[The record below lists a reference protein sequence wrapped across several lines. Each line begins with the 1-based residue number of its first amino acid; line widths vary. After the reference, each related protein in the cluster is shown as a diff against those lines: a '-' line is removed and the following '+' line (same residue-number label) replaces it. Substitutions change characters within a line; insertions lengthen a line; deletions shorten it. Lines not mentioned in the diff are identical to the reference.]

1 MFNTAGEAQ
10 RTLDDLIQLGFG
22 PKDISVVT
30 NLSMQRTLGGRA
42 NLAAIDAPDIGK
54 IAASGP
60 VADNLRQ
67 TSSSNGGLSGTL
79 QYFGLS
85 PKLADHYARGVQHG
99 ETLETLT
106 VDDKDADRVVA
117 VMERHARTEQDL
129 AAKAAADA
137 SSASAA
143 KQSKQEASAP
153 MTPPMGQSGS
163 TGPTPSE
170 PTRSTDR
177 SGNTAQARGQSFGTE
192 DEERRIPIM
201 REELRVGKREVE
213 RGGVHVSVHVKE
225 TPVSE
230 RVNLREQRVEIE
242 RRPVSRSPQAGEA
255 SFKSEEFDVKEYGE
269 EAMVQKDVRVVEE
282 VIVHKRTSDRDAVIA
297 DNLKSTEIDV
307 SSKSGFDRGYYK
319 KYFENAN
326 LQGSFDEYLPAYEA
340 GHKLRGAKGNRWED
354 VEASARS
361 TWEASRPG
369 TWDRYKDSIKHAW
382 TRARSS

>member
-1 MFNTAGEAQ
+1 MFNTTGEAQ
-10 RTLDDLIQLGFG
+10 RTLDELIQIGFG
-22 PKDISVVT
+22 PKDISVIT
-30 NLSMQRTLGGRA
+30 NLSMQRAFGGRT

-137 SSASAA
+137 SGASAA
-143 KQSKQEASAP
+143 KQASAP
-153 MTPPMGQSGS
+153 IAPPSGS
-163 TGPTPSE
+163 SE
-170 PTRSTDR
+170 PTR
-177 SGNTAQARGQSFGTE
+177 SGNTAQARSNTSGTE

-230 RVNLREQRVEIE
+230 RVNLREQHVEIE
-242 RRPVSRSPQAGEA
+242 RRPVSRSPQAGEG
-255 SFKSEEFDVKEYGE
+255 SFKSEELEFKEYGE

-282 VIVHKRTSDRDAVIA
+282 VIVHKRTSGRDAIIA

-307 SSKSGFDRGYYK
+307 SSMSGFDRGYYK
-319 KYFENAN
+319 KYFESAN
-326 LQGSFDEYLPAYEA
+326 QQGSFDEYLPAYEA

-369 TWDRYKDSIKHAW
+369 TWDRYKDSIKYAW
-382 TRARSS
+382 TRSRSS